1 MFPAISCY
9 LCGQG
14 KFMSIFNENSFGW
27 GFFLVALMGAGCEV
41 ASPSR
46 LWLWQQRDS
55 GEFLPVG
62 IWVEQARGKRATSP
76 C

>member
-9 LCGQG
+9 LFDQG

-27 GFFLVALMGAGCEV
+27 GFLLVALMGAGCEV
-41 ASPSR
+41 PLPSR
-46 LWLWQQRDS
+46 LWLWHRWDS
-55 GEFLPVG
+55 CEFLPVG
-62 IWVEQARGKRATSP
+62 MWVEQARGKRAMSP